1 MLSVTGDR
9 HPSLENS
16 EPRSERT
23 WGNTAQG
30 AHLLP
35 GEPSPRAPRRRLPW
49 GPVPARCTCTRLT
62 EAHPP
67 RPTRPPDAPHHTQ
80 GLLLT
85 CPHTVFL
92 AVSPWSPIQ
101 PKPWSLY
108 LYLIFYEMN
117 PNAPFQLCPG
127 SPRDLPVCRCNLCV
141 IYLATIQI
149 LSFLHQM
156 KETLSIPRVWC
167 EDGNEI
173 HVKPWQCLSRAAQNS
188 LLSGY

>member
-1 MLSVTGDR
+1 MGTPSRVLPPSGSAMLSVTVDR
-9 HPSLENS
+9 HPSWENS
-16 EPRSERT
+16 KPRSERT
-23 WGNTAQG
+23 WGNTAQVALTCSQVSPLHG
-30 AHLLP
+30 RRDVVSRGVQCLP
-35 GEPSPRAPRRRLPW
+35 DAPAP
-49 GPVPARCTCTRLT
+49 GS
-62 EAHPP
+62 P
-67 RPTRPPDAPHHTQ
+67 RPTRRVPPRPPDAPDHAQ

-101 PKPWSLY
+101 PKPWSLH

-173 HVKPWQCLSRAAQNS
+173 HVKP
-188 LLSGY
+188 